1 MPRLANRTPC
11 RHPQPEEHLRSVALG
26 LTPTDESTALTE
38 ALNELADLIEARG
51 EYYYDEVEEKR
62 WNLGDGGRAGN
73 CDECEEAADEGWV
86 DMDYTYDMFDEDV
99 DGPPGHPHDT

>member
-1 MPRLANRTPC
+1 MDMPYLRMHVVASGVAEFAGVETKRMGAIDTLA
-11 RHPQPEEHLRSVALG
+11 A
-26 LTPTDESTALTE
+26 

-86 DMDYTYDMFDEDV
+86 DMDYTYDMFDQDV

>member
-1 MPRLANRTPC
+1 MDLPYVRLYVVTSGVAESPRMEAKRMD
-11 RHPQPEEHLRSVALG
+11 EIAAVAR
-26 LTPTDESTALTE
+26 
-38 ALNELADLIEARG
+38 ALNFLADLIEARG

-86 DMDYTYDMFDEDV
+86 DMDYTYDMFDQDV